1 MLKFKK
7 IKQNTTNPEQKKK
20 NKSRMVLV
28 GSFFSSALFAFSL
41 DLYRCK
47 VLFFLQTDFLPW
59 VVLISQEDESK
70 KPNTYSKAKFF
81 EKILTV

>member
-28 GSFFSSALFAFSL
+28 GSFFSSDIFAFSL
-41 DLYRCK
+41 THEYL
-47 VLFFLQTDFLPW
+47 
-59 VVLISQEDESK
+59 
-70 KPNTYSKAKFF
+70 
-81 EKILTV
+81 